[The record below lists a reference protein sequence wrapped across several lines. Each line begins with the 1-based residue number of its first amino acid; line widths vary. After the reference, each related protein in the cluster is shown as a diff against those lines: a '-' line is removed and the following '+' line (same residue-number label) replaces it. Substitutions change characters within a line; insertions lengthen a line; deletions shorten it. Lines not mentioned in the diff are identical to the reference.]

1 MDDRGVAVGLSG
13 WHTGRSKVKANASPK
28 KSMTGGELKRR
39 IKKLLGTAKKVD
51 KEERELFGTGSPLTI
66 P

>member
-1 MDDRGVAVGLSG
+1 
-13 WHTGRSKVKANASPK
+13 
-28 KSMTGGELKRR
+28 MTRGELKRR

-51 KEERELFGTGSPLTI
+51 EEERELFGTGSPLTI